1 MLYQIHVKVVLLI
14 FIIEFSTT
22 LIHVSLKFDHK
33 GLKLIQQTLV
43 FVIENFD
50 RRCVI
55 EHTIL
60 SSCIAESKSKFF
72 IGKYGYALRDPIL
85 FFPIPCKERL
95 RFFDVNLSHIL

>member
-55 EHTIL
+55 KHTIL
-60 SSCIAESKSKFF
+60 SSCITESKSKFF
-72 IGKYGYALRDPIL
+72 IGNMVMLCKIQYC
-85 FFPIPCKERL
+85 FF
-95 RFFDVNLSHIL
+95 RFLAKND